1 MKKLD
6 VKHTA
11 FHILVG
17 IYFLWVVVITVLIG
31 MTAFNE
37 INYVNTELNEV
48 FLFWILLNLFM
59 GTVIFTVIRMFKNKT
74 ILNRIVLYSYVFV
87 VGASA
92 GVWYL
97 VKA

>member
-6 VKHTA
+6 VKYTA
-11 FHILVG
+11 FHILIGV
-17 IYFLWVVVITVLIG
+17 YFLWVAVITVLIG

-37 INYVNTELNEV
+37 INHINAGLNEV

-59 GTVIFTVIRMFKNKT
+59 GTAIFTVIRMFRNKT

>member
-6 VKHTA
+6 LKHTT

-17 IYFLWVVVITVLIG
+17 IYFLWVVVIIMLIG
-31 MTAFNE
+31 MTTFNK
-37 INYVNTELNEV
+37 INHIDAELNEV

-59 GTVIFTVIRMFKNKT
+59 GTAIFTVIRMFRNKT

>member
-6 VKHTA
+6 LKHTV
-11 FHILVG
+11 FHILVA
-17 IYFLWVVVITVLIG
+17 IYFLWFVVIAVLIG

-37 INYVNTELNEV
+37 INHIDRQLNEV
-48 FLFWILLNLFM
+48 FLLWILLNLFM
-59 GTVIFTVIRMFKNKT
+59 GTAIFTVIRMFKNKT
-74 ILNRIVLYSYVFV
+74 LLNKIILYSYVFI